1 MAEGL
6 GHARFQGALRLPGIS
21 YSTCPY
27 PSGCLR
33 PGIARG
39 VIFPRSLLASHA
51 AFPRCIGGARRYPCA
66 ARRRCAHGRSPGSGL
81 GKRCSGTRLR
91 VPRAARPFRDTDWG
105 GTGRYQASLLT
116 LSPVTDF
123 LSYGFIQRALIT
135 GTLLGVSCA
144 VLAFFVVLRRMAFIG
159 VGISHAAL
167 GGVALGVVLGI
178 SPVLAATVFS
188 VGVAWVIGWIAA
200 RGRISEDTAIGIF
213 FPTAMALGV
222 ALISLSPTYRQDL
235 MGYLFGNI
243 LSVRAADV
251 WVLAALAAVSLGIL
265 ALFFKE
271 FLFLGVDEEA
281 ARAAGLP
288 AEPLRYL
295 LLTVLAVTIVAS
307 MKLVGIVLVSAFLVI
322 PAATG
327 QAVARSTRGMLTVAV
342 VSSLMSVVGGLWLS
356 WLWNL
361 PSGASIVLLTAALF
375 FAAFLAGRRRVR

>member
-1 MAEGL
+1 M
-6 GHARFQGALRLPGIS
+6 
-21 YSTCPY
+21 
-27 PSGCLR
+27 
-33 PGIARG
+33 
-39 VIFPRSLLASHA
+39 
-51 AFPRCIGGARRYPCA
+51 
-66 ARRRCAHGRSPGSGL
+66 
-81 GKRCSGTRLR
+81 
-91 VPRAARPFRDTDWG
+91 
-105 GTGRYQASLLT
+105 
-116 LSPVTDF
+116 TDF
-123 LSYGFIQRALIT
+123 FAYGFIQRALIT
-135 GTLLGVSCA
+135 GALLGVSCA

-200 RGRISEDTAIGIF
+200 RGRISEDTAIGVF

-243 LSVRAADV
+243 LSVRSADV
-251 WVLAALAAVSLGIL
+251 WILAALAGVSLGIL

-342 VSSLMSVVGGLWLS
+342 VSSLLSVVGGLWLS

-361 PSGASIVLLTAALF
+361 PSGASIVLLAAALF